1 MVELPHDFN
10 FESRAAAHHF
20 SFCLYAKQYLYGIM
34 CKLKMIGV
42 IIVGSLY
49 LLGGDNL
56 DVTMKEKYLS
66 WGASFGIH
74 FCILAAAAA
83 MGLFSVVTETEKRPI
98 DVVIYDASAP
108 ESAPEPAA
116 EAAPPMPSIDDIPLE
131 PPKKEQQETTQEQP
145 KETPKPAA
153 ANTSA
158 APSTA
163 QGTSEQPS
171 PTPSTGGGEGT
182 GRDEAAAQRPRTPP
196 QLLSGSAPV
205 YPPELEKKGIT
216 GTVGLAIVVGPDGG
230 VQSVDVSSSSGQ
242 PALDQAAIAAAYTYR
257 FEPARNIYDEPV
269 ACRVNRSFS
278 FS

>member
-1 MVELPHDFN
+1 M
-10 FESRAAAHHF
+10 
-20 SFCLYAKQYLYGIM
+20 Y
-34 CKLKMIGV
+34 
-42 IIVGSLY
+42 
-49 LLGGDNL
+49 LGGENL
-56 DVTMKEKYLS
+56 DVTVKEKYLS

-83 MGLFSVVTETEKRPI
+83 MGLFSVTAESEKRPI

-116 EAAPPMPSIDDIPLE
+116 EAAAPMPSIDDIPLE
-131 PPKKEQQETTQEQP
+131 PPKKEQQETQEQP
-145 KETPKPAA
+145 KDTPKTAA
-153 ANTSA
+153 TNTSA
-158 APSTA
+158 APSTS

-171 PTPSTGGGEGT
+171 AASSTGSGESS
-182 GRDEAAAQRPRTPP
+182 GRDAAAAQRPRTPP
-196 QLLSGSAPV
+196 RLLSGSAPV
-205 YPPELEKKGIT
+205 YPKDLERKGIT

-230 VQSVDVSSSSGQ
+230 VQSVDISSSSGQ
-242 PALDQAAIAAAYTYR
+242 SELDQAAIAAAYTYR

>member
-1 MVELPHDFN
+1 M
-10 FESRAAAHHF
+10 
-20 SFCLYAKQYLYGIM
+20 
-34 CKLKMIGV
+34 
-42 IIVGSLY
+42 
-49 LLGGDNL
+49 GGENL
-56 DVTMKEKYLS
+56 DVTVKEKYLS

-83 MGLFSVVTETEKRPI
+83 MGLFSVAAESEKRPI

-116 EAAPPMPSIDDIPLE
+116 AEAAPPMPSIDDIPIE
-131 PPKKEQQETTQEQP
+131 PPKKEQQETKQEQP
-145 KETPKPAA
+145 KETPKPAT

-158 APSTA
+158 APSTS

-171 PTPSTGGGEGT
+171 DTPSTSTGSGSGESS
-182 GRDEAAAQRPRTPP
+182 GRDAAAAQRPRTPP

-216 GTVGLAIVVGPDGG
+216 GTVGLAIVVGSDGG

-242 PALDQAAIAAAYTYR
+242 PELDQAAIEAAYTYR

-269 ACRVNRSFS
+269 ACRVNRAFS

>member
-1 MVELPHDFN
+1 
-10 FESRAAAHHF
+10 
-20 SFCLYAKQYLYGIM
+20 
-34 CKLKMIGV
+34 
-42 IIVGSLY
+42 
-49 LLGGDNL
+49 
-56 DVTMKEKYLS
+56 MKEKYLS

-74 FCILAAAAA
+74 FCIIAVAAS
-83 MGLFSVVTETEKRPI
+83 MGLFSMAKETEKRPI
-98 DVVIYDASAP
+98 DVVIYDTSAP
-108 ESAPEPAA
+108 ESEPAPAA
-116 EAAPPMPSIDDIPLE
+116 EAAPPMPSIDDIPIE
-131 PPKKEQQETTQEQP
+131 PPKKEQQETQEPP
-145 KETPKPAA
+145 KETPKTAA
-153 ANTSA
+153 TNTSPT
-158 APSTA
+158 PSTS

-171 PTPSTGGGEGT
+171 PAPTESVGSGSGEGT

-196 QLLSGSAPV
+196 QLLSGAAPV

-242 PALDQAAIAAAYTYR
+242 PELDQAAIEAAYTYR

>member
-1 MVELPHDFN
+1 
-10 FESRAAAHHF
+10 
-20 SFCLYAKQYLYGIM
+20 
-34 CKLKMIGV
+34 
-42 IIVGSLY
+42 
-49 LLGGDNL
+49 
-56 DVTMKEKYLS
+56 MKEKYLS

-83 MGLFSVVTETEKRPI
+83 MGLFSVTAESEKRPI

-131 PPKKEQQETTQEQP
+131 PPKKEQQETQEQP
-145 KETPKPAA
+145 KDTPKTAA
-153 ANTSA
+153 TNTSA
-158 APSTA
+158 APSTS

-171 PTPSTGGGEGT
+171 AASSTGSGESS
-182 GRDEAAAQRPRTPP
+182 GRDAAAAQRPRTPP
-196 QLLSGSAPV
+196 RLLSGSAPV
-205 YPPELEKKGIT
+205 YPKDLERKGIT

-230 VQSVDVSSSSGQ
+230 VQSVDISSSSGQ
-242 PALDQAAIAAAYTYR
+242 SELDQAAIAAAYTYR